1 METWK
6 PVVGFEGAYSVSS
19 LGRVRRDACIVK
31 TERGQRVFAERIKSQ
46 FERDMNGYPQ
56 VLVTLSKANK
66 AIQRLVSGVVAEA
79 FIGPRPDGLLVLHSD
94 GNSRNNAAYNLRYG
108 TQKENCKDA
117 VAHGTTLKGH
127 RNPFVILTASQVIE
141 IRSRLSHGCPRG
153 IGTKLAA
160 EYGVHP
166 NTIYAIRKG
175 RSWGWLDG
183 NHV

>member
-6 PVVGFEGAYSVSS
+6 PVVGFEGIYSVSS
-19 LGRVRRDACIVK
+19 LGRVRRDACVVK
-31 TERGQRVFAERIKSQ
+31 TERGQRVFSERIKSQ

-56 VLVTLSKANK
+56 VLVTLSKENK

-79 FIGPRPDGLLVLHSD
+79 FIGQRLDGLLVLHSD

-108 TQKENCKDA
+108 TQQENCKDA
-117 VAHGTTLKGH
+117 VAHGTTLKGK
-127 RNPFVILTASQVIE
+127 RNPSNILSGKQVIE
-141 IRSRLSHGCPRG
+141 IRSRLSQGCSRG
-153 IGTKLAA
+153 IGTKLAE

-166 NTIYAIRKG
+166 NTIYAIRNG

-183 NHV
+183 NNI

>member
-19 LGRVRRDACIVK
+19 LGRVRRDACVVK
-31 TERGQRVFAERIKSQ
+31 TERGQRVFSERVKSQ

-56 VLVTLSKANK
+56 ILVTLSKANK

-79 FIGPRPDGLLVLHSD
+79 FIGPRPDGLFVLHAD

-108 TQKENCKDA
+108 TQAENCKDA

-127 RNPFVILTASQVIE
+127 RNPFVVLTAPQVIQ
-141 IRSRLSHGCPRG
+141 IRKELESAKRG
-153 IGTKLAA
+153 DAVKVARK
-160 EYGVHP
+160 YGVHQE
-166 NTIYAIRKG
+166 TIYAIRKG